1 MFHSALQNF
10 LYDWVTRH
18 TSQLQIQD
26 TSFRN
31 YMNIRKRMRMQ
42 LKIWKWMFPILN
54 STRSQWVL
62 NLSYFHLKIGF
73 SFFEEPFYFKF
84 TCLISSG
91 ESASNPGPE
100 SDCES
105 TMSRD
110 ESPRL
115 HSSRTGFGIP
125 AATQVN
131 VFSVLTVT
139 LVRQYKF
146 TNMNCKNVLCR

>member
-1 MFHSALQNF
+1 MNVSDPQFHSFTVGTEFVLLSLENRF
-10 LYDWVTRH
+10 LV
-18 TSQLQIQD
+18 
-26 TSFRN
+26 
-31 YMNIRKRMRMQ
+31 
-42 LKIWKWMFPILN
+42 
-54 STRSQWVL
+54 
-62 NLSYFHLKIGF
+62 
-73 SFFEEPFYFKF
+73 FEEPFYFKF

-139 LVRQYKF
+139 LVRKYKF

>member
-1 MFHSALQNF
+1 MNVSDPQFHSF
-10 LYDWVTRH
+10 TE
-18 TSQLQIQD
+18 
-26 TSFRN
+26 
-31 YMNIRKRMRMQ
+31 
-42 LKIWKWMFPILN
+42 
-54 STRSQWVL
+54 SQWVL
-62 NLSYFHLKIGF
+62 NLPYFHLKIGF
-73 SFFEEPFYFKF
+73 TFFEEPFYFKF

-146 TNMNCKNVLCR
+146 TNMNCKNVLCSKYTIKFFKCISKDDKTLSKLVKKTCVFLL